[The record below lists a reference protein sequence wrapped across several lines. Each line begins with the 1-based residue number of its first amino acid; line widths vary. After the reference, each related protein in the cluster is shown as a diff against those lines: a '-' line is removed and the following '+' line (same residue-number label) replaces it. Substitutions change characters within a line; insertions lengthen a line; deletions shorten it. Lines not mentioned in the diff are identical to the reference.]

1 MRKRDSGLEERGV
14 GWAGWGGSLE
24 MRDRADE
31 GKIDDDE
38 ELTSCNAEGQIEKA
52 GHVTVGHCR
61 SKNGK
66 TTWSWCSK

>member
-1 MRKRDSGLEERGV
+1 
-14 GWAGWGGSLE
+14 
-24 MRDRADE
+24 MRDRAAE